1 MEPFFNYNIRIVALH
16 SKKKKMSWDWINK
29 YIHLDLDS
37 ISVWSLKN
45 YFPSVLPL
53 DNCHG
58 IVTIIS
64 LSLLLLLFLR
74 ATISVLLLFFFL
86 FIAFKFL
93 IFIVPCSLVPPFVAI
108 SWYILSCE
116 VLAIKPPNIIS
127 FTLSLL
133 KDWEFYYNW
142 ECFLFHISFTFY
154 IPEGTKIKIL
164 LSLCLNR
171 GRKFRHVRPD

>member
-1 MEPFFNYNIRIVALH
+1 
-16 SKKKKMSWDWINK
+16 MSWDWINK

-86 FIAFKFL
+86 VYCFQ
-93 IFIVPCSLVPPFVAI
+93 VPNFYCPLLPCAPFVAI